1 VKPSRVVSKAN
12 ESGYVDSPVLF
23 DFGSADAMAK
33 LRRDIDRECWLAL
46 RVRQPTKII
55 ITDIS

>member
-1 VKPSRVVSKAN
+1 MKTSRVVSKVN

-23 DFGSADAMAK
+23 DFGGADATAK
-33 LRRDIDRECWLAL
+33 LRRDIDRECWLAV